1 MKGNMVILVVG
12 FCVVSA
18 CGGTQSGDADLVVE
32 GSRSDVATEAGTYDG
47 YDVIGTCEGI
57 DAAYSVVGT
66 GSNWYNGTA
75 PDNGGRY
82 FAMIQFGAELV
93 APALANID
101 SFHSHGVGGSC
112 QDTSATHVFLQNWTD
127 VDQTIEQ
134 LGTMVRE
141 QDLSET
147 ILIFMMATP
156 TTF

>member
-1 MKGNMVILVVG
+1 MKGNTLILVLG
-12 FCVVSA
+12 FCVLAA
-18 CGGTQSGDADLVVE
+18 CGGTQSGDGELVVE
-32 GSRSDVATEAGTYDG
+32 GSPSDATTEAGSYDG
-47 YDVIGTCEGI
+47 FDVIATCEGS

-66 GSNWYNGTA
+66 GTNWYNGMA

-82 FAMIQFGAELV
+82 FAMIQFGSELV
-93 APALANID
+93 APTLTNVA

-112 QDTSATHVFLQNWTD
+112 QDISATHVFLQNWSD

-134 LGTMVRE
+134 LGTMLRE